1 MAIALH
7 TPTQAPDQA
16 NAVLTRATCE
26 AAQRLSIKG
35 SELATILGVSPATV
49 TRMKQQTY
57 TLNPGSKAWEL
68 AVLLVRLYRSLDSIT
83 NGDENTARAWM
94 HNPNEHLHGIPITL
108 TQKVD
113 GLSRTLAYVDAF
125 RAPI

>member
-7 TPTQAPDQA
+7 APPQDQKQAS
-16 NAVLTRATCE
+16 AVLTRATCE

-35 SELATILGVSPATV
+35 SELSTILGVSPATI

-57 TLNPGSKAWEL
+57 TLSPESKAWEL
-68 AVLLVRLYRSLDSIT
+68 AILLVRLYRSLDSIT
-83 NGDENTARAWM
+83 NGDENTAKAWM
-94 HNPNEHLHGIPITL
+94 RNPNEHLHGIPISL

-125 RAPI
+125 RAPV